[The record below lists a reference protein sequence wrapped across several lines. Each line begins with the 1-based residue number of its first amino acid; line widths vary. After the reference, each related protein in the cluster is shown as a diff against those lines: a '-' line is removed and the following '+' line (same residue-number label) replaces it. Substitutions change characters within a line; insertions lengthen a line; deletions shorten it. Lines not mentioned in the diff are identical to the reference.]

1 MDYVQMTLDDWLDMK
16 ESLKKDLIGVQE
28 SFVRI
33 GYKLRKIAD
42 EKLYEKDGYK
52 SITDFAKAEYGLTAS
67 TVSRFIKINERYSVE
82 GYSDRLRPEFAD
94 FGSSKLSEMLTLP
107 DGDIEMITPGTTR
120 ETIRELKQ
128 FEHQKIEPGNVEQD
142 EEKTEYHSL
151 IEKFWKQNKET
162 LNDLYTSDEKKEGYL
177 EGMAEIVNPSGNRSF
192 RDGLFFMMFY
202 EDNLKIKKFG
212 APAPEVMSW
221 EEFFRITGEL
231 FVDSGQRTWEEH
243 FGEPEKTLGVEQ
255 TDTANDIPKKIE
267 KQDESVNE
275 SPKNV
280 VETAENV
287 NESPENVVK
296 TVENVPETEK
306 TVPETQENETDQ
318 KEPEEKEEQEEPKPE
333 ETKICAGAKTQENIR
348 VEEDSDNENL
358 PGQMDIEKDFPE
370 YCPDPAEEKEEQEE
384 IKAHYG
390 SRKEYLNSLN
400 TTKAAL
406 YMAASLGDMRS
417 ISYSTLIS
425 PRYWEQWLQVEVD
438 ENGEEIQVVEG

>member
-1 MDYVQMTLDDWLDMK
+1 MDYVQMTLDDWMNMK

-52 SITDFAKAEYGLTAS
+52 SIADFAKAEYGLTAS
-67 TVSRFIKINERYSVE
+67 TVSRFIKINEKYSVE

-107 DGDIEMITPGTTR
+107 DSDIEMITSGTTR

-128 FEHQKIEPGNVEQD
+128 FEHQKVEPDSVEQV
-142 EEKTEYHSL
+142 EPYHSL

-162 LNDLYTSDEKKEGYL
+162 LNELYTSDEKKEGYL

-192 RDGLFFMMFY
+192 RDGLFFVMFY

-212 APAPEVMSW
+212 APAPEKMSW
-221 EEFFRITGEL
+221 EEFFGITEEIFTDAGN
-231 FVDSGQRTWEEH
+231 RTWEEH
-243 FGEPEKTLGVEQ
+243 FGEPEKTLGFEQ
-255 TDTANDIPKKIE
+255 TKT
-267 KQDESVNE
+267 VNE
-275 SPKNV
+275 TTENV
-280 VETAENV
+280 VETVENA
-287 NESPENVVK
+287 NESPENVIK
-296 TVENVPETEK
+296 TEENVPETEE
-306 TVPETQENETDQ
+306 TVPETMENETVQ
-318 KEPEEKEEQEEPKPE
+318 KGPEEKEEQEEPKPE
-333 ETKICAGAKTQENIR
+333 EPEICAGAKTQEDAR
-348 VEEDSDNENL
+348 VEEDSDKEGL
-358 PGQMDIEKDFPE
+358 PGQMDIEKDFPQ

-390 SRKEYLNSLN
+390 SRKEYLDSLN

-417 ISYSTLIS
+417 ITYSTLIS
-425 PRYWEQWLQVEVD
+425 PRYWEQWLMAEVD

>member
-1 MDYVQMTLDDWLDMK
+1 MDYVQMTLDDWMSMK

-52 SITDFAKAEYGLTAS
+52 SIADFAKAEYGLTAS
-67 TVSRFIKINERYSVE
+67 TVSRFIKINEKYSVE
-82 GYSDRLRPEFAD
+82 GYSDRLRPEFTD

-128 FEHQKIEPGNVEQD
+128 FEHQKVEPDSVEQV
-142 EEKTEYHSL
+142 EPESEYHSL

-162 LNDLYTSDEKKEGYL
+162 LNELYTSDEKKDGYL

-212 APAPEVMSW
+212 APAPEKMSW
-221 EEFFRITGEL
+221 EEFFEITEEI
-231 FVDSGQRTWEEH
+231 FMDAGQRTWEEH

-255 TDTANDIPKKIE
+255 DNTVNDTEKNIE
-267 KQDESVNE
+267 KQDKSVTETAENVVETDGNVNE
-275 SPKNV
+275 SPKI
-280 VETAENV
+280 
-287 NESPENVVK
+287 VVK
-296 TVENVPETEK
+296 TAENVPETEK
-306 TVPETQENETDQ
+306 NVPGALENETDQ

-333 ETKICAGAKTQENIR
+333 EPEICAGAKTQENAR
-348 VEEDSDNENL
+348 VEEDSDKEEL

-370 YCPDPAEEKEEQEE
+370 YCPNPAEEKEEQEE

-390 SRKEYLNSLN
+390 SRKEYLDSLN

-406 YMAASLGDMRS
+406 YMAASLNDMRS
-417 ISYSTLIS
+417 ITYSALIS
-425 PRYWEQWLQVEVD
+425 PRYWEQWLMAEVD

>member
-1 MDYVQMTLDDWLDMK
+1 MQMTLDDWMNMK

-52 SITDFAKAEYGLTAS
+52 SIADFAKAEYGLTAS
-67 TVSRFIKINERYSVE
+67 TVSRFIKINEKYSVE

-120 ETIRELKQ
+120 EIIRELKQ
-128 FEHQKIEPGNVEQD
+128 FEHQRIEPDNVEQ
-142 EEKTEYHSL
+142 EKPESKYHAL

-162 LNDLYTSDEKKEGYL
+162 LNELYTSDEKKEGYL
-177 EGMAEIVNPSGNRSF
+177 EGMVEIVNPSGNRSF

-221 EEFFRITGEL
+221 EEFFKITEEV
-231 FVDSGQRTWEEH
+231 FMDAGQRTWEEH
-243 FGEPEKTLGVEQ
+243 FGEPEKTLGLEQ
-255 TDTANDIPKKIE
+255 TET
-267 KQDESVNE
+267 VNE
-275 SPKNV
+275 SLENV

-296 TVENVPETEK
+296 TAENVPETEK
-306 TVPETQENETDQ
+306 NVPETLENETDQ
-318 KEPEEKEEQEEPKPE
+318 KEPEEKEEQEEPKLEEPE
-333 ETKICAGAKTQENIR
+333 ICAGAKTQENAR
-348 VEEDSDNENL
+348 GEEDSDKEEL

-370 YCPDPAEEKEEQEE
+370 YCPDPAEKKEEQEE

-390 SRKEYLNSLN
+390 SRKEYLNGLN

-417 ISYSTLIS
+417 ITYSTLVS
-425 PRYWEQWLQVEVD
+425 PRYWEQWLMAEVD

>member
-1 MDYVQMTLDDWLDMK
+1 MDYVQMTLDDWMNMK

-52 SITDFAKAEYGLTAS
+52 SIADFAKAEYGLTAS

-82 GYSDRLRPEFAD
+82 GYSDRLRPEFAN

-107 DGDIEMITPGTTR
+107 DNDIELITQNTTR

-128 FEHQKIEPGNVEQD
+128 FEHQKPEDVSTEPD
-142 EEKTEYHSL
+142 EPESKYHSL

-162 LNDLYTSDEKKEGYL
+162 LNELYTSDEKKEGYL

-192 RDGLFFMMFY
+192 RDGFFFVMFY

-212 APAPEVMSW
+212 APAPEKMSW
-221 EEFFRITGEL
+221 EEFFSITEEIFADAGN
-231 FVDSGQRTWEEH
+231 RTWEEH
-243 FGEPEKTLGVEQ
+243 FGEPEKTLGFEQ
-255 TDTANDIPKKIE
+255 TERVNDTQKNIE
-267 KQDESVNE
+267 KQHEPVNE

-306 TVPETQENETDQ
+306 NVPETLENETDQ
-318 KEPEEKEEQEEPKPE
+318 KEQEEKEEQEEPKPE
-333 ETKICAGAKTQENIR
+333 EPEICAGAKTQEDAR
-348 VEEDSDNENL
+348 VEEESSNENL

-384 IKAHYG
+384 IKTYYG
-390 SRKEYLNSLN
+390 SRKQYLDSLN
-400 TTKAAL
+400 TIKAAL
-406 YMAASLGDMRS
+406 YIAASLSEMRS
-417 ISYSTLIS
+417 ATYSTLVS
-425 PRYWEQWLQVEVD
+425 PRHWEQWLMAEVD

>member
-1 MDYVQMTLDDWLDMK
+1 MDYVQMTLDDWLNMK

-52 SITDFAKAEYGLTAS
+52 SIADFAKTEYGLTAS
-67 TVSRFIKINERYSVE
+67 TVSRFIKINEKYSVE

-107 DGDIEMITPGTTR
+107 DSDIEMITPETTR

-128 FEHQKIEPGNVEQD
+128 FEHQKVEPDSVEQV
-142 EEKTEYHSL
+142 EPYHSL

-162 LNDLYTSDEKKEGYL
+162 LNELYTSDEKKDGYL

-192 RDGLFFMMFY
+192 RDGLFFVMFY

-221 EEFFRITGEL
+221 EEFFRITEEI
-231 FVDSGQRTWEEH
+231 FTDVGQRTWEEH
-243 FGEPEKTLGVEQ
+243 FGEPKKTLGFEQ
-255 TDTANDIPKKIE
+255 TETVTE
-267 KQDESVNE
+267 TTE
-275 SPKNV
+275 NV
-280 VETAENV
+280 VKTAENV

-306 TVPETQENETDQ
+306 NVPETLENETDQ
-318 KEPEEKEEQEEPKPE
+318 KESEEKEEREEPKQEEP
-333 ETKICAGAKTQENIR
+333 KICAGAKTQENTR
-348 VEEDSDNENL
+348 VEEDSDKEES

-370 YCPDPAEEKEEQEE
+370 YCPDSAEEKEEQEE

-390 SRKEYLNSLN
+390 SRKEYLDSLN

-406 YMAASLGDMRS
+406 YMAASLNDMRS
-417 ISYSTLIS
+417 ITYSALIS
-425 PRYWEQWLQVEVD
+425 PRYWEQWLMAEVD

>member
-1 MDYVQMTLDDWLDMK
+1 MDYVQMTLDDWMSMK

-52 SITDFAKAEYGLTAS
+52 SIADFAKAEYGLTAS
-67 TVSRFIKINERYSVE
+67 TVSRFIKINEKYSVE

-94 FGSSKLSEMLTLP
+94 LGSSKLSEMLTLP
-107 DGDIEMITPGTTR
+107 DSDIEMITPGTTR

-128 FEHQKIEPGNVEQD
+128 FEHQKVEPDSVEQV
-142 EEKTEYHSL
+142 EPYHSL

-162 LNDLYTSDEKKEGYL
+162 LNELYTSDEKKDGYL

-192 RDGLFFMMFY
+192 RDGLFFVMFY

-221 EEFFRITGEL
+221 EEFFRITEEI
-231 FVDSGQRTWEEH
+231 FTDVGQRTWEEH
-243 FGEPEKTLGVEQ
+243 FGEPKKTLGFEQ
-255 TDTANDIPKKIE
+255 TETVTE
-267 KQDESVNE
+267 TTE
-275 SPKNV
+275 NV
-280 VETAENV
+280 VKTAENV

-306 TVPETQENETDQ
+306 NVPETLENETDQ
-318 KEPEEKEEQEEPKPE
+318 KESEEKEEREEPKQEEP
-333 ETKICAGAKTQENIR
+333 KICAGAKTQENTR
-348 VEEDSDNENL
+348 VEEDSDKEEL

-370 YCPDPAEEKEEQEE
+370 YCPDSAEEKEEQEE

-390 SRKEYLNSLN
+390 SRKEYLDSLN

-406 YMAASLGDMRS
+406 YMAASLNDMRS
-417 ISYSTLIS
+417 ITYSALIS
-425 PRYWEQWLQVEVD
+425 PRYWEQWLMAEVD